1 MPFTFSHPAVVLPFN
16 YFFRKRLSLTALIA
30 GSIVPDFEYFVRI
43 FHKSHYSHTWDGLF
57 YLDLPAALLLC
68 FLYHNVLR
76 APLYANA
83 PLFLKRK
90 LALFQRFDWNRRFA
104 ENWRTVLTSSLLG
117 ALTHLLWDK
126 LTHHT
131 VPLVQSVSGFENFVT
146 PADRHMT
153 YFLFW
158 DISSL
163 IGAFFLLYSFWLLPS
178 IKSVRANEGIHRYW
192 LSWSGFAVAL
202 FCTQLPSIRL
212 TVLDD
217 VVIAVINSVLLAWV
231 LVSVLFTIRFS
242 QPEKS
247 GGATRKK
254 EGQRFR
260 YP

>member
-1 MPFTFSHPAVVLPFN
+1 MPFTFSHPAVVLPLN

-43 FHKSHYSHTWDGLF
+43 FHKSHYSHTWAGLF

-68 FLYHNVLR
+68 FLYHNILR

-83 PLFLKRK
+83 PLLLKRK
-90 LALFQRFDWNRRFA
+90 LAPFQRFDWNRQFA
-104 ENWRTVLTSSLLG
+104 ENWRTILACILLG
-117 ALTHLLWDK
+117 ALSHLLWDK
-126 LTHHT
+126 VTHHT
-131 VPLVQSVSGFENFVT
+131 VPLVQSVSGIKNLVT

-163 IGAFFLLYSFWLLPS
+163 TGGFFLVYSFWLLPS
-178 IKSVRANEGIHRYW
+178 VKGTKVKKGLHCYW
-192 LSWSGFAVAL
+192 LWLCGSALAL
-202 FCTQLPSIRL
+202 FCTQVPSIRL
-212 TVLDD
+212 NILDD
-217 VVIAVINSVLLAWV
+217 VVIAIINSLLLAWL
-231 LVSVLFTIRFS
+231 LVSVLFTIRLS
-242 QPEKS
+242 ADKKS
-247 GGATRKK
+247 NAAGSKK